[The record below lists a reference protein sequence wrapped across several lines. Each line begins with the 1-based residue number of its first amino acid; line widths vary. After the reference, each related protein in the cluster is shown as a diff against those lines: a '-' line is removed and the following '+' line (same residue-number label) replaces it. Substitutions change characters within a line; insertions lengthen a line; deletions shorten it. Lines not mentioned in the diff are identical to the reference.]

1 MSTLQRHETRR
12 HETPKQET
20 QQHQTGTRTGT
31 RTDREH
37 IVNAIKSPLSDKER
51 TVTGQAL
58 EGALIDLIDL
68 SLQAKQAHWNLIGR
82 HFRSL
87 HLQLDDVVASART
100 HSDTVAERAI
110 TLGVNPD
117 GRVQTVAERTE
128 LTPLEAGYLQ
138 DDKAVA
144 AFVERLSA
152 IVGRMRKRVQETA
165 DPDPVTQDILIT
177 VTADLEK
184 HLWMFQA
191 ER

>member
-1 MSTLQRHETRR
+1 MNTIR
-12 HETPKQET
+12 
-20 QQHQTGTRTGT
+20 
-31 RTDREH
+31 
-37 IVNAIKSPLSDKER
+37 SPLGEKER

-68 SLQAKQAHWNLIGR
+68 TLQAKQAHWNLLGR

-87 HLQLDDVVASART
+87 HLQLDDVVASARA

-110 TLGVNPD
+110 ALGVNPD

-128 LTPLEAGYLQ
+128 LTPLEAGYIQ

-152 IVGRMRKRVQETA
+152 VVGRMRKRVQETA

>member
-1 MSTLQRHETRR
+1 MNT
-12 HETPKQET
+12 
-20 QQHQTGTRTGT
+20 
-31 RTDREH
+31 
-37 IVNAIKSPLSDKER
+37 IKSPLSEKAR
-51 TVTGQAL
+51 SVTGQAL

-68 SLQAKQAHWNLIGR
+68 SLQGKQAHWNLVGR

-110 TLGVNPD
+110 ALGVNPD
-117 GRVQTVAERTE
+117 GRAHTVAQRSE
-128 LTPLEAGYLQ
+128 LAQLEAGYIH
-138 DDKAVA
+138 DDKVVA
-144 AFVERLSA
+144 AFIERLSG
-152 IVGRMRKRVQETA
+152 IVGRMRERVQATA

>member
-1 MSTLQRHETRR
+1 MNT
-12 HETPKQET
+12 
-20 QQHQTGTRTGT
+20 
-31 RTDREH
+31 
-37 IVNAIKSPLSDKER
+37 IKSPLGEKER

-58 EGALIDLIDL
+58 EGTLVDLIDL

-87 HLQLDDVVASART
+87 HLQLDDVVAAARA

-117 GRVQTVAERTE
+117 GRAQTVAERTE
-128 LTPLEAGYLQ
+128 LPAIEAGYIH
-138 DDKAVA
+138 DDKVVA
-144 AFVERLSA
+144 AFIERLSA
-152 IVGRMRKRVQETA
+152 VVNRMRKRVQATA